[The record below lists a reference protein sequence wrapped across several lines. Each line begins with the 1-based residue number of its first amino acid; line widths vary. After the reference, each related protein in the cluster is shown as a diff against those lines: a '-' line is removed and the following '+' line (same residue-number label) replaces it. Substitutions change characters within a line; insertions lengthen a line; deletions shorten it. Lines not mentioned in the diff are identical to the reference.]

1 MKKST
6 ATGLILIVLLGLMCG
21 PVMLESAHAA
31 QPPFDWPSVFLCFFG
46 ILLGLPF
53 VIGIQLFRSD
63 PKFAQMAVACFGPI
77 AVLLLASGLSAFIVG
92 LFREGLTPQSV
103 FSLLVGS
110 LCSLQSASV
119 EVSRPPGY
127 LGRCSNRHFS
137 PLKIHGT
144 TYWTV
149 IPLTSVHDL
158 VKLGTSYLWWN
169 LRIAKY
175 GGA

>member
-103 FSLLVGS
+103 FFFAGGIAMLIAVGICRGVSTTRVSGTLLE
-110 LCSLQSASV
+110 SAFFT
-119 EVSRPPGY
+119 P
-127 LGRCSNRHFS
+127 
-137 PLKIHGT
+137 
-144 TYWTV
+144 
-149 IPLTSVHDL
+149 
-158 VKLGTSYLWWN
+158 
-169 LRIAKY
+169 
-175 GGA
+175 